1 MPEVYLNQE
10 LDVDDTPTGFYKIG
24 HTKRTAEERTR
35 EYRAGNFRG
44 CPTIHVVKVEDSQ
57 AVETQLHRHY
67 ASYRMKGHGGGDEWF
82 NFSTL
87 PIDSVV
93 KTMNGYGRAICKQR
107 FAIAHP
113 STVSS
118 GRYYSDLDDDDR
130 SGSPV
135 GMDEWL
141 SKILWALVSVIL
153 LLAIGNTKTVKNLP
167 FSSSGLG
174 QSSQCMAA
182 RIDLPSL
189 EGLGQVNLRSTP
201 NGSVVGKLNSGDLL
215 QACEF
220 SADGEWRKVK
230 FGNGNTGWISS
241 RFIK

>member
-44 CPTIHVVKVEDSQ
+44 CPTIHVVNVEDSQ

-67 ASYRMKGHGGGDEWF
+67 AAYRMKGHGGGDEWF
-82 NFSTL
+82 DFSTL

-93 KTMNGYGRAICKQR
+93 KTMNGYGRAI
-107 FAIAHP
+107 ATS

-118 GRYYSDLDDDDR
+118 RTYSSDPVR
-130 SGSPV
+130 SSSHESLV
-135 GMDEWL
+135 DIDEWVAR
-141 SKILWALVSVIL
+141 ILWALVSVIL
-153 LLAIGNTKTVKNLP
+153 ILVIGNTNTVKNLIR
-167 FSSSGLG
+167 SSSGLV
-174 QSSQCMAA
+174 QASQCMAA
-182 RIDLPSL
+182 RVDVPYL
-189 EGLGQVNLRSTP
+189 EGLMQVNLRSTP

-241 RFIK
+241 RFIRMEQK